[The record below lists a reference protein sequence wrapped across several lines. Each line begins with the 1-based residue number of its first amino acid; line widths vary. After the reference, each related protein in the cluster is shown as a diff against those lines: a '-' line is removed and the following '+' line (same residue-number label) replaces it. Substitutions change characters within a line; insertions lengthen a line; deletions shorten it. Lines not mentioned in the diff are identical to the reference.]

1 MMDKISTGVSGLDQI
16 LKGGLIKGRSYLV
29 TGPPDSGKSILGLQF
44 LLNGVQNN
52 EDVLFI
58 SLCDAENEVR
68 ENASL
73 YGWDLN
79 GVEMLCLDLV
89 DIMET
94 PEFRNFRYF
103 DNLMS
108 VYFNKKNYTRLVF
121 DSLKKLTLVEK
132 DIDHRRR
139 VLRLISSLSSHEDCT
154 TLFLDDVKNRYDSV
168 QLYTLSG
175 TIRFYFTRTPGGRER
190 AIGIDKMRGD
200 FTDERIHPYHIT
212 KNGIEVSYDE
222 VFFDKLSI

>member
-1 MMDKISTGVSGLDQI
+1 MKKISTGVSGLDRI

-29 TGPPDSGKSILGLQF
+29 TGPPGSGKSTLGLQF
-44 LLNGVQNN
+44 LREGVKRN

-58 SLCDAENEVR
+58 SLCDAENEVI

-73 YGWDLN
+73 YGWDLE
-79 GVEMLCLDLV
+79 GIDLLCLDLV

-108 VYFNKKNYTRLVF
+108 VYFSKKNYTRLAF
-121 DSLKKLTLVEK
+121 DSLKKLTLLEK
-132 DIDHRRR
+132 EIDHRRR
-139 VLRLISSLSSHEDCT
+139 VLRLISSLSAYEDCT
-154 TLFLDDVKNRYDSV
+154 TLFLDDVKQRFDSV
-168 QLYTLSG
+168 QLYALSG
-175 TIRFYFTRTPGGRER
+175 VIRFYFARTPGGRER
-190 AIGIDKMRGD
+190 AIGIGKMRGD
-200 FTDERIHPYHIT
+200 FMDERIHPYNIT

-222 VFFDKLSI
+222 VFFDKLNL